1 MILNALL
8 LALREIRRNLLRS
21 FLTILGIVI
30 GIAAVIIMVTI
41 GNGVTLKVSKQIA
54 SLGSN
59 LLMVRSGGRGLASS
73 NAKAFSVNDAKVINT
88 EIHHLSSVAPTASKS
103 STAIFG
109 NKNWPTSITGVTN
122 EYFSTANWE
131 IEQGRRFSDS
141 ELRAGTMSCVIGH
154 TVWNELYED
163 QPIAGTKLRLQ
174 KLSCEVV
181 GLLAAKG
188 QSAQGRDQDDV
199 ILVPLRALQRQIAG
213 NQDVPTIL
221 VSVEEGY
228 PSEKVQKQIEVLL
241 RERRHLSANDDND
254 FFIMDTKQI
263 AETLTGT
270 TQILTSL
277 LGAVAGVSLL
287 VGGIGIM
294 NIMLVS
300 VTERTREIGTRLAIG
315 ALESEVLM
323 QFLVEA
329 VVLSTLGGLIGIV
342 FALVSSVLIADS
354 MDVPFILDVKIMI
367 IASLFSA
374 GVGIVFGYFPARRAA
389 RLNPIEALR
398 HE

>member
-1 MILNALL
+1 MIWNALL

-30 GIAAVIIMVTI
+30 GIAAVIIMVTV
-41 GNGVTLKVSKQIA
+41 GNGVTLKVSNQIA

-59 LLMVRSGGRGLASS
+59 LLMVRSGGRGITG
-73 NAKAFSVNDAKVINT
+73 AKAFSREDINAISQ
-88 EIHHLSSVAPTASKS
+88 EIRHLKAVAPAASKS
-103 STAIFG
+103 TTVIFG
-109 NKNWPTSITGVTN
+109 NRNWGSTVTGITNT
-122 EYFSTANWE
+122 YFSAGNWV
-131 IEQGRRFSDS
+131 IEQGRGFSDS
-141 ELRAGTMSCVIGH
+141 ELRNGTMSCVIGH
-154 TVWNELYED
+154 TVWKELYEG
-163 QPIAGTKLRLQ
+163 QAIANSKIRLQ
-174 KLSCEVV
+174 KLSCNVV

-199 ILVPLRALQRQIAG
+199 VLLPLRALQRRIAG
-213 NQDVPTIL
+213 NQDIG
-221 VSVEEGY
+221 SIFIAVEEGR
-228 PSEKVQKQIEVLL
+228 STEKAQRQVEMLL
-241 RERRHLSANDDND
+241 RTRRHLSANQEND
-254 FFIMDTKQI
+254 FFIIDTKQI
-263 AETLTGT
+263 TETLTGT
-270 TQILTSL
+270 TEILTSL

-315 ALESEVLM
+315 ALESEVLL

-329 VVLSTLGGLIGIV
+329 VVLSTLGGIIGIV
-342 FALVSSVLIADS
+342 IALIASILIADS
-354 MDVPFILDVKIMI
+354 MEVPFILDINI
-367 IASLFSA
+367 ILIASLFSA
-374 GVGIVFGYFPARRAA
+374 VVGVVFGYFPARRAA

>member
-1 MILNALL
+1 MIWNAFL

-59 LLMVRSGGRGLASS
+59 LLMARSGGRGISG
-73 NAKAFSVNDAKVINT
+73 AKAFSFADIKAVKQ
-88 EIHHLSSVAPTASKS
+88 EIRHLTAIAPVASKNT
-103 STAIFG
+103 TAIFG
-109 NKNWPTSITGVTN
+109 NKNWGSTVNGVTN
-122 EYFSTANWE
+122 DYFVAGNWVMA
-131 IEQGRRFSDS
+131 QGRQFTDS
-141 ELRAGTMSCVIGH
+141 ELRAGTMSCIIGN
-154 TVWNELYED
+154 TIWKELYEG
-163 QPIAGTKLRLQ
+163 QSIVGTKLRLQ
-174 KLSCEVV
+174 KLSCDVV
-181 GLLAAKG
+181 GLLAGKG
-188 QSAQGRDQDDV
+188 QSAQGRDQDDT
-199 ILVPLRALQRQIAG
+199 ILIPLRAMQRRITG
-213 NQDVPTIL
+213 NQDFNTFL
-221 VSVEEGY
+221 VAVEEGR
-228 PSEKVQKQIEVLL
+228 STEKVQKQIERLL
-241 RERRHLSANDDND
+241 RERRHLSANEEND
-254 FFIMDTKQI
+254 FFLIDTKQI

-270 TQILTSL
+270 TEILTSL

-315 ALESEVLM
+315 ALESEVLL

-329 VVLSTLGGLIGIV
+329 VVLSSLGGLIGIV
-342 FALVSSVLIADS
+342 LALVASVLIADS
-354 MDVPFILDVKIMI
+354 MDVPFILNINI
-367 IASLFSA
+367 IFIASLFSA

>member
-1 MILNALL
+1 MIWNALL

-41 GNGVTLKVSKQIA
+41 GNGVTLKVSNQIA

-59 LLMVRSGGRGLASS
+59 LLMVRSGGRGITG
-73 NAKAFSVNDAKVINT
+73 AKAFSQEDVKAISQ
-88 EIHHLSSVAPTASKS
+88 EIGHLKAVAPVASKS
-103 STAIFG
+103 TTVIFG
-109 NKNWPTSITGVTN
+109 NRNWGSTVTGVTN
-122 EYFSTANWE
+122 TYFVAGSWVIA
-131 IEQGRRFSDS
+131 QGRQFSDS
-141 ELRAGTMSCVIGH
+141 ELRNGTMSCVIGH
-154 TVWNELYED
+154 TIWKELYEN
-163 QPIAGTKLRLQ
+163 QSITNSKIRLQ
-174 KLSCEVV
+174 KLSCDVV

-199 ILVPLRALQRQIAG
+199 VLLPLRALQRRIAG
-213 NQDVPTIL
+213 NQDIGTIL
-221 VSVEEGY
+221 ISVEDGR
-228 PSEKVQKQIEVLL
+228 PTDKVQRQVEGLL
-241 RERRHLSANDDND
+241 RERRHLSANEDND
-254 FFIMDTKQI
+254 FFILDTKQI

-315 ALESEVLM
+315 ALESEVLL

-329 VVLSTLGGLIGIV
+329 VVLSTLGGMIGIV
-342 FALVSSVLIADS
+342 VALVASVLIADS
-354 MDVPFILDVKIMI
+354 MDVPFILDVNII
-367 IASLFSA
+367 FIASLFSA
-374 GVGIVFGYFPARRAA
+374 GVGIVFGYFPARSAA